1 MWGAQPS
8 SVWCAVESRMR
19 WCFRQISDLA
29 VLWAGHRVAVG
40 TLVAFVTIWTAVGLS
55 FSFPRQWLLLTNM
68 VGTLIIF
75 FILLLVQHP
84 QNRDM
89 MALHAKLDELIRSSK
104 AGNHWIAAE
113 KKEAEAIEEMRR
125 QHH

>member
-1 MWGAQPS
+1 
-8 SVWCAVESRMR
+8 MR

-29 VLWAGHRVAVG
+29 VSWAGHRLVPV
-40 TLVAFVTIWTAVGLS
+40 TLVAFLAIWATVGLS

-68 VGTLIIF
+68 VGTAIIF
-75 FILLLVQHP
+75 FILLLVQHS

-104 AGNHWIAAE
+104 ARNHWIAAE
-113 KKEAEAIEEMRR
+113 KKDADAIERMRE
-125 QHH
+125 HHHDQISKTMN